1 MMTAAS
7 KSEAHT
13 SSSDGN
19 DSAIPWRALLSSSFF
34 ASRSQRA
41 IRSTSGC
48 ALNSGMNP
56 CANAPV
62 PTIATLIPISLLPLR
77 GSSSYQRMLMF
88 LTRVWLSN
96 SSNDSSLPI
105 PLCFQPP

>member
-1 MMTAAS
+1 M
-7 KSEAHT
+7 
-13 SSSDGN
+13 N
-19 DSAIPWRALLSSSFF
+19 R
-34 ASRSQRA
+34 
-41 IRSTSGC
+41 
-48 ALNSGMNP
+48 GMNP

-77 GSSSYQRMLMF
+77 GSGSFVVSSGHQRMFMF
-88 LTRVWLSN
+88 FTRVWLSN